1 MPIEPTSTTTTT
13 RGFDKAGTPV
23 PGADGVGFKLPRR
36 SDGRPSM
43 QDWEDFSTRVIAI
56 NAGRG
61 GDGSLSKSDLAE
73 AVTIGDLTRWDRI
86 QWDPEAG
93 LVVLIP
99 DQDIIISTNP
109 AGNPAEDAEGIP
121 VDADTA
127 FPLHVAGAPQ
137 GTIWVRRRAAAAE
150 TNIRA
155 YAYGSS
161 EMAFSSRNNYGVNHD
176 D

>member
-1 MPIEPTSTTTTT
+1 MPISPTSTTTTN
-13 RGFDKAGTPV
+13 RGFDKDGVPV

-43 QDWEDFSTRVIAI
+43 QDWEDFSTRVIAM

-61 GDGSLSKSDLAE
+61 ANGSIGKADLQE
-73 AVTIGDLTRWDRI
+73 VVTIGDVTRWDFI
-86 QWDPEAG
+86 TWDPEAG
-93 LVVLIP
+93 LLVLIP

-109 AGNPAEDAEGIP
+109 SGSLAEDTEGIP

-127 FPLHVAGAPQ
+127 FPLHVAGSPS
-137 GTIWVRRRAAAAE
+137 GLIWVRRRLAEAE

-161 EMAFSSRNNYGVNHD
+161 EMAFSSRNNYGVNHND
-176 D
+176 